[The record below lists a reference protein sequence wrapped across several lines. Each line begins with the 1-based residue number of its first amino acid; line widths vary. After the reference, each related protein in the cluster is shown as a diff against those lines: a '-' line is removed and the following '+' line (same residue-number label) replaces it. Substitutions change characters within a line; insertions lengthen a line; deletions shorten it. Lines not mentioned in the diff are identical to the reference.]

1 MSISHHYSVLYLEL
15 SSRGAMLDVNDLQLD
30 RFPREEGGTNAPL
43 CPPLNALELFV
54 SVEYP
59 FHYS

>member
-15 SSRGAMLDVNDLQLD
+15 SSRGAMLDVNDLQL
-30 RFPREEGGTNAPL
+30 EEGGTNAPL